1 MGTGSREQLTERS
14 EGLER
19 SERAEKISVE
29 GIFAAHAHQGRSGT
43 SDGVRVSY
51 EKKKFASMRVSP
63 WSATQRCQKIFL
75 T

>member
-1 MGTGSREQLTERS
+1 MSTGSRELLTERS
-14 EGLER
+14 EGQER

-29 GIFAAHAHQGRSGT
+29 GIFAAHAHRSRSGT
-43 SDGVRVSY
+43 SDGVRVSH
-51 EKKKFASMRVSP
+51 EKKVASMRVSP